1 MPQLDGNLLKWLNEG
16 PKNIPD
22 LATTGVK
29 YDDGKSPYDLLDPIA
44 LEGLASVLAF
54 GAKKYASWNW
64 AKGISYTRLI
74 AALLRHTFA
83 ILRGEL
89 IDPESGLP
97 HINHVG
103 CCWMFLAHM
112 MAVRPDM
119 NDLPKRN
126 SDGSLAPT
134 NQPVESTKET

>member
-1 MPQLDGNLLKWLNEG
+1 MHKEIEQCLKDWAQKPVETSG
-16 PKNIPD
+16 
-22 LATTGVK
+22 GVK
-29 YDDGKSPYDLLDPIA
+29 YDDGKSPYDLLDPVA
-44 LEGLASVLAF
+44 LEGLTQVLKF
-54 GAKKYASWNW
+54 GAQKYASWNW
-64 AKGISYTRLI
+64 AKGITYTRLL

-89 IDPESGLP
+89 VDPESGLP

-103 CCWMFLAHM
+103 CCWMFLSHM

-126 SDGSLAPT
+126 EDGSLH
-134 NQPVESTKET
+134 V

>member
-1 MPQLDGNLLKWLNEG
+1 MKELETVIKDWAQKPIE
-16 PKNIPD
+16 
-22 LATTGVK
+22 ATAGVK
-29 YDDGKSPYDLLDPIA
+29 YDDGKLPFDLLDPVA
-44 LEGLASVLAF
+44 LAGLAEVLKF
-54 GAKKYASWNW
+54 GANKYASWNW

-103 CCWMFLAHM
+103 CCWMFLSHH

-126 SDGSLAPT
+126 GDGSLY
-134 NQPVESTKET
+134 VEK